1 MKSIKIDRNR
11 IDDIDE
17 RTYEKPFT
25 LSDGIR
31 SYDWRLLD
39 LLVATGQT
47 ELIKLILSR
56 NEGLVN
62 LSDKF
67 GRNAS
72 YIAILFEQEEC
83 LEILKEHN
91 VQFLCY
97 NWIFGYSQLPNQI
110 GAVTKD
116 DLDDAMQ
123 RIWDKQ
129 ALTLCAQGKITLFK
143 LNTLEKFKRLNTFKC
158 SNLSVF
164 EHIPTG
170 FDNYFAGSFQ
180 KIFDKFGDS
189 TDDILTT
196 LVPIDPKTRD
206 GEFEYRLF
214 GEYIKPGLNCFKFS
228 ELKSRLHS

>member
-1 MKSIKIDRNR
+1 MPGVKSQREALKSIKIDRNR
-11 IDDIDE
+11 IDAIDE
-17 RTYEKPFT
+17 RTYVKPFT
-25 LSDGIR
+25 LGDGIR

-47 ELIKLILSR
+47 ELIYLILSR

-97 NWIFGYSQLPNQI
+97 NWMFGYSQLPNKI
-110 GAVTKD
+110 GAVTDD
-116 DLDDAMQ
+116 DLDDAFQ

-129 ALTLCAQGKITLFK
+129 ALTLCAQGIISSFK
-143 LNTLEKFKRLNTFKC
+143 
-158 SNLSVF
+158 
-164 EHIPTG
+164 
-170 FDNYFAGSFQ
+170 
-180 KIFDKFGDS
+180 
-189 TDDILTT
+189 
-196 LVPIDPKTRD
+196 
-206 GEFEYRLF
+206 
-214 GEYIKPGLNCFKFS
+214 
-228 ELKSRLHS
+228 

>member
-11 IDDIDE
+11 IDAIDE

-83 LEILKEHN
+83 LEILKELN

-97 NWIFGYSQLPNQI
+97 NWIFGYSQIPNKI
-110 GAVTKD
+110 GAVTHD

-129 ALTLCAQGKITLFK
+129 ALTLCAQGKITLFN
-143 LNTLEKFKRLNTFKC
+143 LNTLEKSKRL
-158 SNLSVF
+158 
-164 EHIPTG
+164 
-170 FDNYFAGSFQ
+170 
-180 KIFDKFGDS
+180 KIC
-189 TDDILTT
+189 
-196 LVPIDPKTRD
+196 
-206 GEFEYRLF
+206 
-214 GEYIKPGLNCFKFS
+214 LNI
-228 ELKSRLHS
+228 